1 VIEVAL
7 SAARFLGRSRKV
19 SIFAGVVAVAGLVHE
34 LQERRDRGS
43 NPQAEG

>member
-34 LQERRDRGS
+34 LQQRRERGS
-43 NPQAEG
+43 EAAAEG